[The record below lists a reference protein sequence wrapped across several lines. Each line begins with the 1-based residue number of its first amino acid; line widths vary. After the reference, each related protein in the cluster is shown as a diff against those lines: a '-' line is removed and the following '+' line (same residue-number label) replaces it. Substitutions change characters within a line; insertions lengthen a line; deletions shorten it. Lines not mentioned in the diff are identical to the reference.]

1 MKTTATLALGIISI
15 FITGCSS
22 NTLIKSQNM
31 SASGIAYADS
41 VNELLDETIKQVI
54 DFDSKELLKT
64 RAGSSRKKMLK
75 EKNESL
81 GKLIKEINHFRY
93 QTSLMKNYFINLQAL
108 AESTVADDIG
118 VSVGEISGTIQHLNH
133 RPKDAHDTRRI
144 NKQLTEE
151 DEGYIA
157 MLTGMM
163 VRSHFAANI
172 EATLKRDAPVIGTQ
186 LLLQEKQLNHI
197 LSILQD
203 RLSLGSRIHLVEKVR
218 APYIDTEMPIE
229 DEETWIIH
237 RREWFEMQ
245 QAASVFSDVKEA
257 HKALRV
263 AWEDILRGKQDVG
276 SVSTMLED
284 VNEFVSTLHALD
296 ESRNRDSEELI

>member
-1 MKTTATLALGIISI
+1 MKKTTTLVVGAISI
-15 FITGCSS
+15 FVAGCSS
-22 NTLIKSQNM
+22 NTLTKSQNM

-64 RAGSSRKKMLK
+64 RAGTNPRKMLK

-81 GKLIKEINHFRY
+81 TELIKEINHFRY

-118 VSVGEISGTIQHLNH
+118 VSVGEISGTIQYLNH
-133 RPKDAHDTRRI
+133 RPKDIDDIKRI

-151 DEGYIA
+151 DQGYIST
-157 MLTGMM
+157 LTGMM

-172 EATLKRDAPVIGTQ
+172 EAALKRDAPVIGTQ
-186 LLLQEKQLNHI
+186 LLLQEKQLDHI

-203 RLSLGSRIHLVEKVR
+203 RLSVGSRIHLVENVR
-218 APYIDTEMPIE
+218 SPYIDTDMPI
-229 DEETWIIH
+229 DDKETWITH

-245 QAASVFSDVKEA
+245 QAASVFDDVKEA
-257 HKALRV
+257 HQALRT

-296 ESRNRDSEELI
+296 ESRKRDSEELL

>member
-1 MKTTATLALGIISI
+1 MKTTASIFIVAISI
-15 FITGCSS
+15 FIEGCSS
-22 NTLIKSQNM
+22 NTLTKSQDM

-64 RAGSSRKKMLK
+64 RAGSNPEKMLK
-75 EKNESL
+75 EKNHAL
-81 GKLIKEINHFRY
+81 VNLIKEINHFRY

-108 AESTVADDIG
+108 AESTIADDIG
-118 VSVGEISGTIQHLNH
+118 VSVGEISGTIQYLNN
-133 RPKDAHDTRRI
+133 RPKDARDTKRI
-144 NKQLTEE
+144 KKLLTEE
-151 DEGYIA
+151 DEGYIGT
-157 MLTGMM
+157 LTGMM

-186 LLLQEKQLNHI
+186 LLLQEKQLDHI

-203 RLSLGSRIHLVEKVR
+203 RLSLGSKIHLMKNVTS
-218 APYIDTEMPIE
+218 PYIDPEAPIIDKEM
-229 DEETWIIH
+229 WITH

-245 QAASVFSDVKEA
+245 QTASVFGDVKEA
-257 HKALRV
+257 HKALRI

-296 ESRNRDSEELI
+296 ESRKKDSDGSI

>member
-1 MKTTATLALGIISI
+1 MRKTTNHIIGVISI
-15 FITGCSS
+15 FIVGCSS
-22 NTLIKSQNM
+22 NTLTKSQDM

-41 VNELLDETIKQVI
+41 VNELLDETVKQVI

-64 RAGSSRKKMLK
+64 RSGSDREKMLK
-75 EKNESL
+75 EKNSAL
-81 GKLIKEINHFRY
+81 TKLIKEINHFRY

-118 VSVGEISGTIQHLNH
+118 VSVGEISGTIQYLNH
-133 RPKDAHDTRRI
+133 RPKNADDVKRI

-157 MLTGMM
+157 TLTGMM

-172 EATLKRDAPVIGTQ
+172 EAALKRDAPVIGTQ
-186 LLLQEKQLNHI
+186 LLFQEKQLDHI

-203 RLSLGSRIHLVEKVR
+203 RLALGSKIHLVEKVR
-218 APYIDTEMPIE
+218 SPYIDTETPIE
-229 DEETWIIH
+229 DEEMWITH
-237 RREWFEMQ
+237 RREWFEMR

-276 SVSTMLED
+276 SVSIMLED

-296 ESRNRDSEELI
+296 ESRNKDSDEPI